1 MVKKYLP
8 RPKPVRAIQFLEDG
22 SNTDEV
28 MEFLQGAGATDI
40 RFYAQHNDF
49 WFVKNGEGYY
59 LLAGLFVVD
68 HDKNISIHTQE
79 GFHRRYQE
87 IVDTPG
93 QG

>member
-8 RPKPVRAIQFLEDG
+8 RPKPVEAIQFLADG

-28 MEFLQGAGATDI
+28 MEFLRRAGATDI
-40 RFYAQHNDF
+40 RFYDQHNDF
-49 WFVKNGEGYY
+49 WFVKNGESYY
-59 LLAGLFVVD
+59 LSPKKYVIVD
-68 HDKNISIHTQE
+68 HEKNISIHTQE

-93 QG
+93 